1 MNPAFLTVL
10 WSLIGAAVVVATVFL
25 IRVLLQ
31 LQGLIR
37 RIERSAEYLET
48 RQPQI
53 DRLLNGLEAELGE
66 LRGVTEKANRI
77 AGTVDGVTSE
87 LRAAVQPAISQ
98 VGDLA
103 QGLRTLRAAAA
114 GVKTGI
120 AAWRSLRQGER
131 AETAPAPALIDD
143 SEER

>member
-1 MNPAFLTVL
+1 MNPVLATVL
-10 WSLIGAAVVVATVFL
+10 GSLVGAAVIVATVFL
-25 IRVLLQ
+25 VRVLLQ
-31 LQGLIR
+31 LQALIR
-37 RIERSAEYLET
+37 RLERSAEYLEA
-48 RQPQI
+48 RQPQL
-53 DRLLNGLEAELGE
+53 DRLLSGFEAELGE

-77 AGTVDGVTSE
+77 AGTVDGVTAE

-131 AETAPAPALIDD
+131 AEAAPAPAAIGD